1 MGVTKLKKKNEN
13 QTHREGKKNQTK
25 TPEVDCLVNDAEIF
39 HR

>member
-1 MGVTKLKKKNEN
+1 MKTKHTEKE
-13 QTHREGKKNQTK
+13 KKNQTK